1 MPDDQRRPVLLIDRA
16 TVERLLSPADCID
29 ALEEAFGTAS
39 KVQTFVG
46 GVVPAGGK
54 IHVKAAMAGAPRTLF
69 AAKINA
75 NFPENPTRH
84 GLPTIQGLLVL
95 VDAAVGVPVAVMDS
109 MSVTLLRTAAAT
121 AVAARR
127 LAAEDADTVAVIGC
141 GAQALSQIEAL
152 RVVRPI
158 RRVVAYDQDADNTRR
173 FVADVERV
181 GLEATG
187 RDSVSDAVRGAPI
200 VVTCTTSRSPVLG
213 SSDVGDRCFIAA
225 VGADS
230 PDKSEIA
237 PDLMARAAVVVDDVE
252 QCATF
257 GDLHHALT
265 AGAMQRSDVRAT
277 LLDVVRRPD
286 EYETLRDGLTVF
298 DSTGIPIED
307 VAAAA
312 RIFARAE
319 EDKAVGTF
327 VFA

>member
-1 MPDDQRRPVLLIDRA
+1 
-16 TVERLLSPADCID
+16 
-29 ALEEAFGTAS
+29 
-39 KVQTFVG
+39 VG
-46 GVVPAGGK
+46 GVAPAGGK
-54 IHVKAAMAGAPRTLF
+54 IHVKAAMAGAPRALF

-75 NFPENPTRH
+75 NFPDNPTRH

-95 VDAAVGVPVAVMDS
+95 VDAAVGVPLAVMDS

-127 LAAEDADTVAVIGC
+127 LAAEDADAIAVIGC
-141 GAQALSQIEAL
+141 GAQAMSQVEAL
-152 RVVRPI
+152 RVVRPV
-158 RRVVAYDQDADNTRR
+158 RRVVAYDRDADNTRR
-173 FVADVERV
+173 FLADVERL
-181 GLEATG
+181 GLEAIA
-187 RDSVSDAVRGAPI
+187 RSSVADAVRDAPM
-200 VVTCTTSRSPVLG
+200 VVTCTTSRSPVLA
-213 SSDVGDRCFIAA
+213 SRDVGDRCFIAA

-237 PDLMARAAVVVDDVE
+237 PELMARAAVVVDDLD
-252 QCATF
+252 QCAAF

-286 EYETLRDGLTVF
+286 DYAALRDGLSVF

-312 RIFARAE
+312 RIFARAD